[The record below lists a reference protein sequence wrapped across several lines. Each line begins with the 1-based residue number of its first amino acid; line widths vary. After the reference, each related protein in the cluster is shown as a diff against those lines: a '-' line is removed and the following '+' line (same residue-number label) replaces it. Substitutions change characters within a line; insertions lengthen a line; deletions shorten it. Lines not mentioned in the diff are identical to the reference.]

1 MHAGSAGIVVMAT
14 WPDTEIDRYLSGNL
28 ARFNDNTVT
37 DPAALR
43 SRIRQARVR
52 RVLWSHGEYVDG
64 LSSCSSPVIGG
75 SGRALGVLYVYGP
88 SFRFP
93 AEGDADRI
101 AAIVL
106 ERAERISAELGWRRR
121 PFTEIAGEA
130 S

>member
-14 WPDTEIDRYLSGNL
+14 WDDREIDRYLAGNL
-28 ARFNDNTVT
+28 ATFNDNTVT
-37 DPAALR
+37 DPDKLR

-75 SGRALGVLYVYGP
+75 SGALSACSTSTAPP
-88 SFRFP
+88 SVS

-101 AAIVL
+101 SAIVL
-106 ERAERISAELGWRRR
+106 DRAERISAELGWSQTSY
-121 PFTEIAGEA
+121 PGPMSEA